1 MLVSRTPNRIDWKSV
16 MKLDLDL
23 LALSL
28 EQQFQ
33 IKLIEDSV
41 DRMSR
46 EQMKELLIELSRLIM
61 IKDNAIKDLLEN
73 ETFPSF
79 E

>member
-1 MLVSRTPNRIDWKSV
+1 